1 MAEHTIVIVGG
12 GLAGATAATTLR
24 EHGYDGRIVVVGA
37 EAHHPYIRPP
47 LSKEYLNGGDRD
59 DVFVHPAQ
67 WYADNAVE
75 LLLDSVVT
83 SLDPG
88 SHEAVLEGG
97 SRLGFERLLIATGA
111 APRRLSVPGADLDGV
126 HTLRTLDD
134 SDVLRDA
141 LAPGGRRVVIAGSG
155 WIGLEVA
162 AAARLYGNEVTVVGH
177 DAVPL
182 HRPLGDELGSV
193 FEQLHRDHG
202 VAFRLRSA
210 VAELGGSGG
219 LVEYAT
225 TDAGERLAADV
236 VVAGIGAVPNIGLA
250 DQAGLALGNGITTS
264 SAMATSA
271 DDVFAAGDVAD
282 PYLVAIGEHLRNEH
296 WANAIA
302 GGRVAAR
309 AMLGENAE
317 YDEIPYFYTDQ
328 YDLGME
334 YSGYAPLARGAE
346 VVYRG
351 DPATREFISFWVRD
365 GRVVAGMNVNVWD
378 VNDQVQR
385 LIRSGAQVDRA
396 RLVDADVPLDAL

>member
-1 MAEHTIVIVGG
+1 MAERTIVIVGG

-24 EHGYDGRIVVVGA
+24 ERGYDGRIVVVGA

-47 LSKEYLNGGDRD
+47 LSKEFLNGGDRD

-75 LLLDSVVT
+75 LLLDSVIV
-83 SLDPG
+83 SVDP
-88 SHEAVLEGG
+88 SAHEAVLADG
-97 SRLGFERLLIATGA
+97 SRLGYERLLIATGA
-111 APRRLSVPGADLDGV
+111 DPRRLAVPGGDLEGV

-134 SDVLRDA
+134 SEVLRDA
-141 LAPGGRRVVIAGSG
+141 LSPGGKRVVIVGSG

-182 HRPLGDELGSV
+182 HRALGDELGSV
-193 FEQLHRDHG
+193 FEQLHREHG
-202 VAFRLRSA
+202 VAFRLNSA
-210 VAELGGSGG
+210 VAELGGSRGR
-219 LVEYAT
+219 VAFAT
-225 TDAGERLAADV
+225 TDAGERLAADLV
-236 VVAGIGAVPNIGLA
+236 IAGIGAAPNIGLA
-250 DQAGLALGNGITTS
+250 ERAGLALGNGITTS
-264 SAMATSA
+264 ASMATSA
-271 DDVFAAGDVAD
+271 VDVFAAGDVAD
-282 PYLVAIGEHLRNEH
+282 PFLPAIGQHLRNEH

-302 GGRVAAR
+302 GGTVAAS

-317 YDEIPYFYTDQ
+317 YDDIPYFYTDQ

-334 YSGYAPLARGAE
+334 YSGYAPLARGAD

-351 DPATREFISFWVRD
+351 DPAMREFISFWVRD

-385 LIRSGAQVDRA
+385 LIRSRVQVDRA
-396 RLVDADVPLDAL
+396 RLTDADVPLDAL